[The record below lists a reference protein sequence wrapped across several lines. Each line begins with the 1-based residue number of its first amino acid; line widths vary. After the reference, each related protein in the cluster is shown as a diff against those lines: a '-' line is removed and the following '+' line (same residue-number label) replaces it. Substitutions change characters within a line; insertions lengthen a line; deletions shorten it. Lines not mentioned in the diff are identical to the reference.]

1 MSRRADTPVPV
12 FANRKNT
19 ASVRKGYEQGGYEKR
34 APRPDT
40 KGTKAVPAPIPA
52 APEPKVVIPK
62 GQFFATKE
70 EIREAWEKS
79 RKLGKCVVCGCKIRN
94 GFEGHISKCLRLSKF
109 KTAST
114 PTS

>member
-1 MSRRADTPVPV
+1 MSRRNDTPVPT
-12 FANRKNT
+12 FH
-19 ASVRKGYEQGGYEKR
+19 
-34 APRPDT
+34 APRTPEPAAPPRA
-40 KGTKAVPAPIPA
+40 KAVPAPVPKTAPTSEPVKIP
-52 APEPKVVIPK
+52 P

-79 RKLGKCVVCGCKIRN
+79 RKLGQCVVCGCKIRS